1 MRLSTVCW
9 SKSLY
14 RKMHPRSRFPAFFWS
29 TRLWNDDSW
38 VSCCS
43 SVFQVGSLVKQ
54 TLMKRTKQR
63 EVVNMAWSWS
73 MTIPSLKLT
82 SEFTPENWWLGDDP
96 FLLGPGL
103 FSAAFAVGLRDGSG
117 DAQIFTDICKASGLG
132 MKSLLKS
139 RLHEHW
145 WMFFGYE
152 ILPFFK
158 DQLKI

>member
-14 RKMHPRSRFPAFFWS
+14 RKMHPRSRFPAFFLEHAVVERRFLGFVLQQRVSGWKFGEANADETNKTERS
-29 TRLWNDDSW
+29 CEHGMKLINDN
-38 VSCCS
+38 
-43 SVFQVGSLVKQ
+43 
-54 TLMKRTKQR
+54 TLPET
-63 EVVNMAWSWS
+63 N
-73 MTIPSLKLT
+73 